1 MRVCQSVLWVL
12 MWNIARHDTV
22 LGNKKGLLF
31 RGKSEA
37 GGIMLITPQN
47 WSKLKMTGCCY
58 RSGHVYRCPRPVRRW
73 RIQIGTG
80 RKVVNDSSHGSSMGV
95 THQCVSSL
103 LDLKLSIHQGSA
115 LEKINGVRVTLKV
128 ALMRNL
134 WEMLIFYLQNRT
146 KQFSPKPS

>member
-1 MRVCQSVLWVL
+1 MS
-12 MWNIARHDTV
+12 
-22 LGNKKGLLF
+22 
-31 RGKSEA
+31 
-37 GGIMLITPQN
+37 
-47 WSKLKMTGCCY
+47 
-58 RSGHVYRCPRPVRRW
+58 
-73 RIQIGTG
+73 
-80 RKVVNDSSHGSSMGV
+80 V

-103 LDLKLSIHQGSA
+103 LDLKLSIHQGSV